1 MYAVAILLALA
12 SIPTFVAPQA
22 IDPKTVPLST
32 RAYWCQSQMTSCPL
46 LCAQMPGQSD
56 SARANTCDP
65 ATLVF
70 QCVCNNGM
78 SPNASEF
85 SQTVPYFTCTEFN
98 NQCVTR
104 CAGSSSCQSA
114 CRENNPCGAKNPTRV
129 NTSTITTMS
138 STTGIASTQTGSSVS
153 QSVATTFG
161 GTLPTNSFNG
171 QNAGPVAIDL
181 GRSYGLALVA
191 GGIFAGFA
199 LVM

>member
-1 MYAVAILLALA
+1 MLSVAVLIALA

-22 IDPKTVPLST
+22 IDPKTVPIAT
-32 RAYWCQSQMTSCPL
+32 RANWCQSQITSCPL
-46 LCAQMPGQSD
+46 LCSQMPGESD
-56 SARANTCDP
+56 TVRANSCDP
-65 ATLVF
+65 STLLF
-70 QCVCNNGM
+70 QCVCFSGL

-85 SQTVPYFTCTEFN
+85 SQTIPYYTCTEFN
-98 NQCVTR
+98 SQCVAR
-104 CAGSSSCQSA
+104 CAGSSTCQSG

-138 STTGIASTQTGSSVS
+138 STASTASTQTGSSS
-153 QSVATTFG
+153 SLSIATTFG
-161 GTLPTNSFNG
+161 GTLPTNSVNG
-171 QNAGPVAIDL
+171 QNSGPVAIDL